1 MSETI
6 VVGYDGQERSEHA
19 LERAIETVKADGGK
33 LIVVVAEELPPAEYA
48 SPAGLGLL
56 YDSSP
61 YEFGPPLSPPDLEHP
76 LPGVQ
81 EIIDRAS
88 KRAAELGVSADCVWG
103 VGDPAQVI
111 VDTAREHG
119 ASKIMVGA
127 HHHGFL
133 GRLFG
138 GDVDAEVQRAADC
151 EVVLVP

>member
-1 MSETI
+1 MGETI
-6 VVGYDGQERSEHA
+6 VVGYDGQDRSDRV

-33 LIVVVAEELPPAEYA
+33 LIVVVAEELPPAQYL
-48 SPAGLGLL
+48 SPAGLGP

-61 YEFGPPLSPPDLEHP
+61 YEFAPPILPPDLEHP

-81 EIIDRAS
+81 EIMDRAS
-88 KRAAELGVSADCVWG
+88 KRAVEMGVSAECVWG
-103 VGDPAQVI
+103 VGDAAQVI

-127 HHHGFL
+127 HHHGFF

-138 GDVDAEVQRAADC
+138 EDVDAEVQRTAPC
-151 EVVLVP
+151 EVVLVE

>member
-33 LIVVVAEELPPAEYA
+33 LIVVVAEELPPAEYL
-48 SPAGLGLL
+48 SPAGLGP

-61 YEFGPPLSPPDLEHP
+61 YEFGPPLSAPDLEHP

-81 EIIDRAS
+81 EIMDRAS
-88 KRAAELGVSADCVWG
+88 KRAAESGVSADCVWAL
-103 VGDPAQVI
+103 GDPAQVI

-119 ASKIMVGA
+119 ASKIMVGV

-138 GDVDAEVQRAADC
+138 EDVDAEVQRAADC
-151 EVVLVP
+151 EVVLVQ

>member
-19 LERAIETVKADGGK
+19 LERAIETIKADGGK
-33 LIVVVAEELPPAEYA
+33 LIVVVAEELPPAEYL
-48 SPAGLGLL
+48 SPAGLGP

-61 YEFGPPLSPPDLEHP
+61 YDFGPPLSPADLEHP

-88 KRAAELGVSADCVWG
+88 KRAADLGVSADCVWG